1 MMYLE
6 MSELQHTLDLFE
18 FMSIDDIT
26 ADSLKKA
33 FKKKVLHAHPDKG
46 GDATEFDGVLAAF
59 VYLSETFQRING
71 GRATLQNIISPERLR
86 DLRPDELINRVFEE
100 FDNETFNKQFEETH
114 KSEGHGYVDWLKN
127 KADESNLIEGE
138 FGDATQ
144 KPPTFTFEEKS
155 FNKFFEEAV
164 KKDKPEPSAIILHP
178 EAMAYIS
185 GTTIGTSII
194 ESVADGYTSDF
205 YANPEYTDVYSAFTT
220 ANIVTDKITTF
231 KDTNKTLE
239 DIINERNA
247 QIKPFDDS
255 ERQAI
260 FDFEKKKVVEQ
271 TKHLEKVKE
280 FFEFDGRQSTQ
291 LENWPP
297 EKYSKDEY
305 KGFIFEF

>member
-1 MMYLE
+1 MAELE
-6 MSELQHTLDLFE
+6 NCLQLFE
-18 FMSIDDIT
+18 FLNIEDVT

-33 FKKKVLHAHPDKG
+33 FKKKVLKVHPDKG
-46 GDATEFDGVLAAF
+46 GDATEFDGMLAAF

-71 GRATLQNIISPERLR
+71 GRATLQNVISPEQLR
-86 DLRPDELINRVFEE
+86 QLRPDELVNRVFEE

-127 KADESNLIEGE
+127 KSDDFNLIDGE

-144 KPPTFTFEEKS
+144 KPPTFIFKELEDFNKAFEET
-155 FNKFFEEAV
+155 V

-194 ESVADGYTSDF
+194 ESHEGGYTSDF

-220 ANIVTDKITTF
+220 ANTIADKVTTF
-231 KDTNKTLE
+231 KETNKSLE

-247 QIKPFDDS
+247 QIKPLS
-255 ERQAI
+255 INERQAL
-260 FDFEKKKVVEQ
+260 FEYEKKKQAEQ

-280 FFEFDGRQSTQ
+280 FFEFDAKQSKQ

-297 EKYSKDEY
+297 EKNI
-305 KGFIFEF
+305 KGFVIEF